1 MTKNNNVRGMRLN
14 HINKT
19 IEVSKNFLAKAS
31 MPNSAEA
38 RELANQMAMYPE
50 YKIEVVATTSTPS
63 KYQALSLEKM
73 LGYVH
78 LYAEADV
85 DTFESYVR
93 VYLNNETGKLQQG
106 KYSII
111 KKVFTDK
118 YGKAYKKLSTEGY
131 LKIDMKIDELK
142 ATEGTYLLNK
152 KVEKGSEAV
161 NEYVVNEEQ
170 EVSKVMGF

>member
-14 HINKT
+14 HIERT
-19 IEVSKNFLAKAS
+19 IEVSKRFLEKAS

-78 LYAEADV
+78 LYAEADI

-93 VYLNNETGKLQQG
+93 VYLNNETGKLQKG
-106 KYSII
+106 KYATIKSVFLERYEDEYKNLKAEDII
-111 KKVFTDK
+111 
-118 YGKAYKKLSTEGY
+118 
-131 LKIDMKIDELK
+131 KIDEKVKELIAGKEEYTVADLLRKTNSENNLK
-142 ATEGTYLLNK
+142 VLK
-152 KVEKGSEAV
+152 KVENK
-161 NEYVVNEEQ
+161 
-170 EVSKVMGF
+170 